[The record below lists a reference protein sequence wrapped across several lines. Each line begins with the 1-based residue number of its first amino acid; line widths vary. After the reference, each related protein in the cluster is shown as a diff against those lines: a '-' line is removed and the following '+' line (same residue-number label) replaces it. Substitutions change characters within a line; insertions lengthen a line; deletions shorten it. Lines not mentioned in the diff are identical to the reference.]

1 MTILEKLNL
10 TEQTRSAAVT
20 SPEARL
26 LAKMLEGI
34 DLQISAAKAMLNGE
48 TFIRRA
54 PRWIE
59 DPETGDRV
67 RKDMPVR
74 FRPWYWKDEQGNYM
88 LEIRYAN
95 KRIELKPKKTAIEVG
110 NPRHL
115 VLTLELLRDAVNAGE
130 LDKILDAFRKERA
143 AHSAIGHA
151 DRVTVVRL

>member
-10 TEQTRSAAVT
+10 TEQTRAAAVT

-26 LAKMLEGI
+26 RGKMLEGI
-34 DLQISAAKAMLNGE
+34 DLQIAAAQAMLNGE

-59 DPETGDRV
+59 DAETGERV

-74 FRPWYWKDEQGNYM
+74 FRPWYWKDEHGSYM
-88 LEIRYAN
+88 LEVRYAN

-110 NPRHL
+110 EPEHL
-115 VLTLELLRDAVNAGE
+115 VPTLELLRDAVVAGE
-130 LDKILDAFRKERA
+130 LDKKLDAIRKDRSKRFRK
-143 AHSAIGHA
+143 
-151 DRVTVVRL
+151 